1 MLKNVNLSYIEV
13 ISFPF
18 LESNIPQH
26 ICYNTF
32 FSQLVRF
39 STICSNTSGFAE
51 RVHIIY
57 QKLLKRNYDKK
68 KLENTFNKFTCH
80 YSENLIKYDIP
91 IQKLW
96 QVCLNYNPVTPP
108 SIINKVSFAD
118 SNSIFQ
124 TNNYIPLRLPISL
137 TNLGNTCYLNSVL
150 QILFQV
156 NTVVPFDIWINH
168 LLLVDKIQCTNS
180 LPLLAF
186 YKFLYLCKLSTISEG
201 ELADFVYLLKSINP
215 FFDYKMQRDAHEALI
230 VLLDIFSNICN
241 LPLKDNKIST
251 VPEFVDSFFSGIY
264 KTSFIC
270 QLCQETNIYYEPFHH
285 ITVQPNTDIFSYLAK
300 DFRENKNL
308 TCGKCTTQSCQ
319 SLCTSYQE
327 TPNILLIQINRF
339 SVSNI
344 HGRPRKNNH
353 PFGIYENIKLGLIN
367 YTLLGLIEHHGVF
380 IDSGHY
386 VSYIRQSNKWYH
398 CDDKHITET
407 NLLTLSNNVY
417 LMFYAK
423 KVDLGT

>member
-1 MLKNVNLSYIEV
+1 MVNNRFCFKVFHKVDLFDFEV

-68 KLENTFNKFTCH
+68 KLEKTFNKFTCH

-96 QVCLNYNPVTPP
+96 QVCLNYNYVTPP

-215 FFDYKMQRDAHEALI
+215 FFDYKTQRDAHEALI
-230 VLLDIFSNICN
+230 LLLDIFSNICN
-241 LPLKDNKIST
+241 LPLKDNKIYCSRICRFFLLWNLQNFLYLST
-251 VPEFVDSFFSGIY
+251 MPRNKYLLRTLSP
-264 KTSFIC
+264 
-270 QLCQETNIYYEPFHH
+270 YYC
-285 ITVQPNTDIFSYLAK
+285 TAKYRYIF
-300 DFRENKNL
+300 KNL

-339 SVSNI
+339 SVSNL

-423 KVDLGT
+423 EVDLGT